1 MLVFDESFLRKLEQ
15 LILIADRVRVGAM
28 KGERRSHKKGS
39 SIEFADYR
47 NYTRGDDLRRLDWN
61 IFARLERPFVKLF
74 EEEEDLTIQLLIDAS
89 SSMDWPEGEGKLNK
103 FQYALRL
110 AGALGYIGLA
120 SGDQVT
126 VALIDDDNNR
136 VWGPH
141 RGRGNV
147 MRMLQFLEGSKANGL
162 TELNSSLKRWSV
174 RAHRPGLLFLL
185 SDLFS
190 PSGFEDGLNA
200 LQSRGYDVGLIHL
213 LSPDEIAPTV
223 GDDVKLI
230 DVETNAETEISL
242 DAATLGLY
250 RSRLERWRSEIASAC
265 AGRGIHYIP
274 VSTDLRWDKL
284 VLQTLRRKGV
294 VR

>member
-74 EEEEDLTIQLLIDAS
+74 EEEEDLTVQLLIDAS
-89 SSMDWPEGEGKLNK
+89 SSMDWPEGKGKLNK

-126 VALIDDDNNR
+126 VGLIDDDNNR

-141 RGRGNV
+141 RGRGNM
-147 MRMLQFLEGSKANGL
+147 MRMLQFLEGSNANGL

-190 PSGFEDGLNA
+190 PSGFEDGLKA
-200 LQSRGYDVGLIHL
+200 LQSRGYEVGLIHL

-230 DVETNAETEISL
+230 DVETNAKTEISL

-250 RSRLERWRSEIASAC
+250 RSRLERWRSEIASTC

>member
-15 LILIADRVRVGAM
+15 LTLIADRVRVGAI
-28 KGERRSHKKGS
+28 KGERRSHNKGS
-39 SIEFADYR
+39 SIEFADHR

-74 EEEEDLTIQLLIDAS
+74 EEEEDLTVQLLIDAS
-89 SSMDWPEGEGKLNK
+89 SSMDWPEGEDELNK

-120 SGDQVT
+120 SGDQLT

-147 MRMLQFLEGSKANGL
+147 MRMLQFLERSNANGL

-190 PSGFEDGLNA
+190 PSGFEDGLKA
-200 LQSRGYDVGLIHL
+200 LQSRGYEVGLIHL

-250 RSRLERWRSEIASAC
+250 RSRLERWRSEIASTC

>member
-190 PSGFEDGLNA
+190 PSGFEDGLKA